1 MDRDTPIQNIA
12 FFGEAEAGPRSTRGP
27 AKLLRQEHDNC
38 CWRMT
43 GDPDFAAKST
53 QASVEGYLV
62 MKRVLMRSRANCSG
76 KACTQRS

>member
-38 CWRMT
+38 CWRMNKLLLLLKFILR
-43 GDPDFAAKST
+43 DS
-53 QASVEGYLV
+53 LV
-62 MKRVLMRSRANCSG
+62 DH
-76 KACTQRS
+76 